1 MEDQLVTVET
11 YQFLP
16 QAEAAKLQ
24 LEGNDIQVFLADAET
39 VNMDWLLGNAIGN
52 IKLQVPC
59 DQVDKALAL
68 LEEMRDK
75 VSQRKSEEDEKD
87 DEDTDETVCLAC
99 GAELSEDQARCPS
112 CGWSYL
118 AEENGATGITTKLLG
133 AAHEVSGQDGSTVQE
148 KPIRMSLLRALKEP
162 MFWLFLAPTFLGV
175 LLLISALLR
184 WLFEI
189 R

>member
-16 QAEAAKLQ
+16 QAQAAKLQ

-52 IKLQVPC
+52 IKLQVPR
-59 DQVDKALAL
+59 DQVDKAIGL

-75 VSQRKSEEDEKD
+75 ARRRRRT

-99 GAELSEDQARCPS
+99 GAKLREDQARCPS
-112 CGWSYL
+112 CGWSYVG
-118 AEENGATGITTKLLG
+118 EENGAPG
-133 AAHEVSGQDGSTVQE
+133 AAHGVSGKDGSTLEE
-148 KPIRMSLLRALKEP
+148 KPLRMSLLRALKEP
-162 MFWLFLAPTFLGV
+162 FFWLFLAPVFLAA
-175 LLLISALLR
+175 LLLVSALLN
-184 WLFEI
+184 WLF
-189 R
+189 RVR

>member
-16 QAEAAKLQ
+16 QAQAAKLQ

-52 IKLQVPC
+52 IKLQVPR
-59 DQVDKALAL
+59 DQVDKAIAV

-75 VSQRKSEEDEKD
+75 ARRRQDEEN
-87 DEDTDETVCLAC
+87 EDTDEAVCLRC
-99 GAELSEDQARCPS
+99 GAELPKNETRCRK

-118 AEENGATGITTKLLG
+118 AEENGATGITRHLIGHDLSAG
-133 AAHEVSGQDGSTVQE
+133 EE
-148 KPIRMSLLRALKEP
+148 KPLRTSLLRIMKEP
-162 MFWLFLAPTFLGV
+162 FFWLYLTLALLVAF
-175 LLLISALLR
+175 LLLSAGFNWLLKAR
-184 WLFEI
+184 G
-189 R
+189 

>member
-16 QAEAAKLQ
+16 QAQAAKLR

-52 IKLQVPC
+52 IKLQVPR
-59 DQVDKALAL
+59 DQVDKAIGL

-75 VSQRKSEEDEKD
+75 ARRRRRT

-99 GAELSEDQARCPS
+99 GAKLREDQARCPS
-112 CGWSYL
+112 CGWSY
-118 AEENGATGITTKLLG
+118 AGEENGAPGVAHGAPG
-133 AAHEVSGQDGSTVQE
+133 AAHEVSGQDGSTLEE
-148 KPIRMSLLRALKEP
+148 KPLRMSLLRALKEP
-162 MFWLFLAPTFLGV
+162 FFWLFLAPVFLAA
-175 LLLISALLR
+175 LLLVSALLN
-184 WLFEI
+184 WLF
-189 R
+189 RVR